1 MSDEISKE
9 KHSKRRH
16 KDTAAS
22 TRQIKIAK
30 AFGFPTD
37 ASKPNRFAKMHS
49 TNCGNPNCVSCMN
62 PRKAWG
68 DATMQEKK
76 FFQDKLHVIED
87 VADQDDY
94 DIGVE
99 DHDYDERK

>member
-1 MSDEISKE
+1 
-9 KHSKRRH
+9 
-16 KDTAAS
+16 
-22 TRQIKIAK
+22 
-30 AFGFPTD
+30 
-37 ASKPNRFAKMHS
+37 
-49 TNCGNPNCVSCMN
+49 MN